1 MELIKPGKIY
11 DFMGMRRWFLGLSFV
26 LVAISIAS
34 FFYPGPKWGT
44 DFKGGT
50 EIEVAFTQPVQSA
63 RVREAVEASGFH
75 SADVVALADPK
86 QPNRYM
92 IRVQDVSTLS
102 DATKDQ
108 LRQRMCFVD
117 SAPGG
122 GGKPEGCTP
131 ETTAV
136 ELRFSPG
143 GDKLTA
149 RYEAEPDIAKIREQI
164 EGVQGVEIRTGEN
177 AVAVVGVRDHKV
189 EVQLKSKGDQLMD
202 GLRQNLGAE
211 AVPDRPLRVEWIG
224 PKAGAQLR
232 DAALKS
238 IAVTLFVIIAY
249 IALRYDIRFAPGAI
263 LALLHDVGVAAGAMV
278 LTNREISL
286 STIAAMLTILGYS
299 ITDTVVVYDRIR
311 ENLGK
316 HRNMPFPQLVNL
328 SVSEMLGRTII
339 SQGTAVLSML
349 AFLFWGTQTIK
360 DFAFALFVGII
371 VGTYSSIYIAAPFTE
386 WVDRKFFSSAQK
398 ARPKVSRVRQAKRAE
413 NVV

>member
-11 DFMGMRRWFLGLSFV
+11 DFMGVRRWFLGLSLI
-26 LVAISIAS
+26 LVAISVAS

-50 EIEVAFTQPVQSA
+50 EIEVAFTKPVESA
-63 RVREAVEASGFH
+63 AIRAAVEKAGFH
-75 SADVVALADPK
+75 GADVVALADPK

-117 SAPGG
+117 GG
-122 GGKPEGCTP
+122 SKPEGCTP
-131 ETTAV
+131 ETTPA

-149 RYEAEPDIAKIREQI
+149 RYETEPDITKIRAQI
-164 EGVQGVEIRTGEN
+164 EGVQGVEIREGEN

-202 GLRQNLGAE
+202 GLRRNLGAE
-211 AVPDRPLRVEWIG
+211 TVPERPLRIEWIG

-339 SQGTAVLSML
+339 SQGTAVLSMM

-386 WVDRKFFSSAQK
+386 WVDRKFFGSATK
-398 ARPKVSRVRQAKRAE
+398 AKPKVNRVRQVKRAE